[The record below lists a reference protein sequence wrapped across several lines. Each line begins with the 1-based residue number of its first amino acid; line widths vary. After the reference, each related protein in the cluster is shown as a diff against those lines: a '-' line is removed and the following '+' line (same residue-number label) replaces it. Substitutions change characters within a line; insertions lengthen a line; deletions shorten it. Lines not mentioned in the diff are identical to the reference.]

1 MHYNLCDEP
10 WILLMKKDGQTET
23 VGLERAFTNLQEYMS
38 FAGEIQLQDTAM
50 LRLFSALSVTMIYR
64 MDIDGQE
71 DFTTDK
77 GRLMERFKRIWQ
89 RGSFPEAMVTHYFG
103 KWRDRFDLS
112 GDDRPFY
119 QVPETVASS
128 TIKKKGKE
136 LEMRYSL
143 PNTEGVFKEMNRKPI
158 SSINGTILDSNNKP
172 AAYTDT
178 ILPEKDGIKYMPL
191 AESAR
196 WLLWYMAF
204 ADCGTKA
211 SGQGKW
217 ASKMTFPSSGALVF
231 PVGSNLFETVMM
243 NSVLL
248 KKDEEPYEEVLPAW
262 ENELSLNVQAEPY
275 GDTAPQNLP
284 ELYTQQSRRIILK
297 CTEYGVIDVHI
308 IAGDWYSAANAFIE
322 PMFLWKKSRLD
333 QSGSTYVTIK
343 YDASSKWNNLRNIL
357 LALDTN
363 WSTQWVEYLKR
374 EMDLKIE
381 ELALQTAGIEYGST
395 QSSIDKMVSDEII
408 INTRFLEDDSEKEA
422 LTEAIS
428 TTDELASKFYVFG
441 RDLEIAKGAGPDFA
455 DAQGKEM
462 KGVFLEEAELLLRR
476 LLKGAIDKTSF
487 YEQLQTICHA
497 ISEREMEEA
506 DMSAYMNSDMTAAM
520 AERNLWRASRM
531 ILRGKEGK

>member
-64 MDIDGQE
+64 MDVDGQE

-77 GRLMERFKRIWQ
+77 GRLMERFRTIWQ

-343 YDASSKWNNLRNIL
+343 YDTSSKWNNLRNIL

-497 ISEREMEEA
+497 ISEREMEET

>member
-363 WSTQWVEYLKR
+363 WSTQWVEYLKK

>member
-77 GRLMERFKRIWQ
+77 GRLMERFRTIWQ

-363 WSTQWVEYLKR
+363 WSTQWVEYLKK

>member
-64 MDIDGQE
+64 MDVDGQE

-77 GRLMERFKRIWQ
+77 GRLMERFRTIWQ

-297 CTEYGVIDVHI
+297 CAEYGVIDVHI

-343 YDASSKWNNLRNIL
+343 YDTSSKWNNLRNIL

-374 EMDLKIE
+374 EMNLKIE

-441 RDLEIAKGAGPDFA
+441 KDLEIAKGAGPDFA

>member
-64 MDIDGQE
+64 MDVDGQE

-77 GRLMERFKRIWQ
+77 GRLMERFRTIWQ

-191 AESAR
+191 AKSAR

-297 CTEYGVIDVHI
+297 CAEYGVIDVHI

-343 YDASSKWNNLRNIL
+343 YDTSSKWNNLRNIL

-374 EMDLKIE
+374 EMNLKIE

-441 RDLEIAKGAGPDFA
+441 KDLEIAKGAGPDFA

>member
-64 MDIDGQE
+64 MDVDGQE

-77 GRLMERFKRIWQ
+77 GRLMERFRTIWQ

-343 YDASSKWNNLRNIL
+343 YDTSSKWNNLRNIL

-363 WSTQWVEYLKR
+363 WSTQWVEYLKK

-497 ISEREMEEA
+497 ISEREMEET